1 MLTHSEQP
9 NSRLCHHRLHYMCL
23 ILLEICLR
31 IPSPQILAIQ
41 VGLNNQFSV
50 QLLAAFSAQPV
61 DQSTAFKKSEKHLHG
76 FQENHAHRLNNSL
89 LPSFH
94 WL

>member
-9 NSRLCHHRLHYMCL
+9 NSHLCHHRLHYMCL
-23 ILLEICLR
+23 IVLEICLR

-50 QLLAAFSAQPV
+50 QLLAAFSAQPA
-61 DQSTAFKKSEKHLHG
+61 DQSTAFKKNLKNIYMVFKKIMHTD
-76 FQENHAHRLNNSL
+76 
-89 LPSFH
+89 
-94 WL
+94 